1 MCIVK
6 TSMLFKCLMKFLAVW
21 MFLVVLVFPGCS
33 SESTTQHAEQLEKPP
48 SSLLPPT
55 GAINISLVT
64 EKTRQVYQR
73 YCTQCHG
80 EEGHG
85 DGINAPYLVVPPRDH
100 TKADYIET
108 RSDKQL
114 FDAIKFGGLAVGR
127 APCMPAWG
135 HTFKDKMIHS
145 LVSYIR
151 ELCDCKN
158 F

>member
-1 MCIVK
+1 MCILK
-6 TSMLFKCLMKFLAVW
+6 TPMLFKYLMKFLAVW
-21 MFLVVLVFPGCS
+21 VFLVVLVFPGCS
-33 SESTTQHAEQLEKPP
+33 SEPTTQHAEQLEKQP
-48 SSLLPPT
+48 SSLTPPT
-55 GAINISLVT
+55 EAIGISLVT

-73 YCTQCHG
+73 YCTQCHW

-108 RSDKQL
+108 RSDQQL

-135 HTFKDKMIHS
+135 HTLDDNMIHS

-151 ELCDCKN
+151 ELCECKY

>member
-6 TSMLFKCLMKFLAVW
+6 NSMLSKFLMKFIAVW
-21 MFLVVLVFPGCS
+21 MFLVVLVFAGCG
-33 SESTTQHAEQLEKPP
+33 SESTTQHDVQLEKPP
-48 SSLLPPT
+48 SVFKGSI
-55 GAINISLVT
+55 AKVDVNLVT
-64 EKTRQVYQR
+64 AKTRQVYQR
-73 YCTQCHG
+73 YCAQCHG

-85 DGINAPYLVVPPRDH
+85 DGVNAMYLVVPPRDH

-108 RSDKQL
+108 RSDQQL
-114 FDAIKFGGLAVGR
+114 FDAIKFGGMAVGR

-135 HTFKDKMIHS
+135 HTFDDNMIHS

-151 ELCDCKN
+151 ELCECKY

>member
-1 MCIVK
+1 
-6 TSMLFKCLMKFLAVW
+6 MKFLAVCI
-21 MFLVVLVFPGCS
+21 FFVVLVFPGCS
-33 SESTTQHAEQLEKPP
+33 SESTIQHDEQLGK
-48 SSLLPPT
+48 SSSSFK
-55 GAINISLVT
+55 GSIAKVDVSLVT

-80 EEGHG
+80 AEGHG
-85 DGINAPYLVVPPRDH
+85 DGVNAMYLVVPPRDH

-108 RSDKQL
+108 RSDQQL

-135 HTFKDKMIHS
+135 NTFEDKMVHS

-151 ELCDCKN
+151 ELCDCKD